1 MGEGRESLG
10 GAGGPVRLRFVSAG
24 AAQGLVRRIAAEEAI
39 EVEGHF
45 GAVGAMREK
54 LVAGEPCDVVILTRA
69 QIAELVKTGH
79 VALAGIADLG
89 AVETSIAV
97 RAADAPPDVH
107 DASTLREAL
116 RAADALYF
124 PDPQK
129 ATAGV
134 HFAHVLRTLGIHDE
148 VAPRFRTSPHG
159 AAAMAA
165 MAQAGGRPIGCTQ
178 ATEILATPGV
188 KLVAPLPPG
197 LELRTVYTA
206 AVSATATNP
215 SDAARFVERLASAD
229 LAPARQA
236 AGFNR

>member
-1 MGEGRESLG
+1 M
-10 GAGGPVRLRFVSAG
+10 RLRFVSAG
-24 AAQGLVRRIAAEEAI
+24 AAQGLVRRTGAEDG
-39 EVEGHF
+39 VEIDGHF

-54 LVAGEPCDVVILTRA
+54 LLAGEPCDVVILTRA
-69 QIAELVKTGH
+69 QVAELVKTGH

-97 RAADAPPDVH
+97 RAADAAPDVH
-107 DASTLREAL
+107 DAGSLRDVL

-148 VAPRFRTSPHG
+148 VAPRFRTAPHG

-165 MAQAGGRPIGCTQ
+165 MAQAGGKPVGCTQ

-188 KLVAPLPPG
+188 RLVAPLPPG

-206 AVSATATNP
+206 AVSATAANP
-215 SDAARFVERLASAD
+215 SDAARFVERLASPD
-229 LAPARQA
+229 LATGRAA
-236 AGFNR
+236 AGFVAEK

>member
-1 MGEGRESLG
+1 
-10 GAGGPVRLRFVSAG
+10 VSAG
-24 AAQGLVRRIAAEEAI
+24 AAQGLVRRTAAEDGI
-39 EVEGHF
+39 EVDGHF

-54 LVAGEPCDVVILTRA
+54 LVGGEPCDVVILTRA
-69 QIAELVKTGH
+69 LIADLVKDGY

-89 AVETSIAV
+89 GVDTSIAV

-107 DASTLREAL
+107 DASALRETL

-124 PDPQK
+124 PDPAK

-134 HFAHVLRTLGIHDE
+134 HFAHVLRMLGVHDE
-148 VAPRFRTSPHG
+148 LAPRFRTAPHG

-165 MAQAGGRPIGCTQ
+165 MAQAGGKPLGCTQ

-206 AVSATATNP
+206 AVSATAANP
-215 SDAARFVERLASAD
+215 SDAARFVERLASAE
-229 LAPARQA
+229 LAAARA
-236 AGFNR
+236 SAGFAEPGTDPLLHKK

>member
-1 MGEGRESLG
+1 MK
-10 GAGGPVRLRFVSAG
+10 LRFVSAG
-24 AAQGLVRRIAAEEAI
+24 AAQGLVRRVAAEDGI
-39 EVEGHF
+39 EVDGHF

-54 LVAGEPCDVVILTRA
+54 LLGGEPCDVVILTHA
-69 QIAELVKTGH
+69 QVAELVKTGH
-79 VALAGIADLG
+79 VALAGIVDLG

-97 RAADAPPDVH
+97 RAADPSPDVH
-107 DASTLREAL
+107 DADSLRRAL

-148 VAPRFRTSPHG
+148 MAPRFRPGPHG
-159 AAAMAA
+159 AAAMAE
-165 MAQAGGRPIGCTQ
+165 MARANGHPLGCTQ

-206 AVSATATNP
+206 AVSAAAANP
-215 SDAARFVERLASAD
+215 SDAARFVEHLASPG
-229 LAPARQA
+229 LAAAREA
-236 AGFNR
+236 AGFMPD

>member
-1 MGEGRESLG
+1 M
-10 GAGGPVRLRFVSAG
+10 SAG
-24 AAQGLVRRIAAEEAI
+24 AAQGLVRRIGAQDG
-39 EVEGHF
+39 VEIDGHF

-54 LVAGEPCDVVILTRA
+54 LVGGEPCDVVVLTKA

-89 AVETSIAV
+89 AVATSIAV
-97 RAADAPPDVH
+97 RAADAAPDVH
-107 DASTLREAL
+107 DASALRETL

-129 ATAGV
+129 STAGV

-165 MAQAGGRPIGCTQ
+165 MAQAEGRPVGCTQ

-197 LELRTVYTA
+197 LELRTIYTV
-206 AVSATATNP
+206 AVSATAANP
-215 SDAARFVERLASAD
+215 SDAARFVERLASPE
-229 LAPARQA
+229 LAAAREA
-236 AGFNR
+236 AGFMPIN